1 MRRYETYKKFLWLFL
16 LTSMLDQMMEMG
28 FAEELVLAALKQTD
42 NNMVAALNMIESE
55 PELLIESSQST
66 NSGRE
71 TAPVPLTDEVGDGG
85 L

>member
-1 MRRYETYKKFLWLFL
+1 MF
-16 LTSMLDQMMEMG
+16 DQMMEMG

-71 TAPVPLTDEVGDGG
+71 TAPVPLTDEVGMEGFDLG
-85 L
+85 LHVTLSCIQ

>member
-1 MRRYETYKKFLWLFL
+1 
-16 LTSMLDQMMEMG
+16 MEMG